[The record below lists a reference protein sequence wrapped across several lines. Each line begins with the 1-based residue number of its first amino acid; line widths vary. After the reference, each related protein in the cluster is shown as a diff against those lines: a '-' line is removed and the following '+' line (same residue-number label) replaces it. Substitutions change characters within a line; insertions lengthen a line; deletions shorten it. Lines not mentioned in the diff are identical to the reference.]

1 MAYRLAIR
9 PAAERDLRALT
20 AGTLPRVDARI
31 QDLADNPRPHGT
43 EHLRG
48 PQGGF
53 RLRVGDYRILYDADD
68 TQQMVIIGRVRHRR
82 DVYRGL

>member
-1 MAYRLAIR
+1 MAYWLAIR

-20 AGTLPRVDARI
+20 PTMLARIDARLRE
-31 QDLADNPRPHGT
+31 LADNPRPRGT
-43 EHLRG
+43 ERLRG

-53 RLRVGDYRILYDADD
+53 RLRVGDYRILYDVDD
-68 TQQMVIIGRVRHRR
+68 AQQVVIIGRVRHRR

>member
-1 MAYRLAIR
+1 M
-9 PAAERDLRALT
+9 LT
-20 AGTLPRVDARI
+20 RIDARI
-31 QDLADNPRPHGT
+31 RALADHPRPHGT

-53 RLRVGDYRILYDADD
+53 RLRVGDYRILYDVDD
-68 TQQMVIIGRVRHRR
+68 AQQMVIIGRVRHRR

>member
-1 MAYRLAIR
+1 VAYRLVMR

-20 AGTLPRVDARI
+20 PAILARVDARI
-31 QDLADNPRPHGT
+31 QELAMTPRPRGV

-53 RLRVGDYRILYDADD
+53 RLRVGDYRILYDVDD
-68 TQQMVIIGRVRHRR
+68 AQQMVIIGRVRHRR

>member
-1 MAYRLAIR
+1 VAYRLAIR
-9 PAAERDLRALT
+9 PAAERDLRTLT
-20 AGTLPRVDARI
+20 PTILARVDARI
-31 QDLADNPRPHGT
+31 HDLADNPRPRGT
-43 EHLRG
+43 ERLRG

-68 TQQMVIIGRVRHRR
+68 TQQVVIIGRVRHRW

>member
-20 AGTLPRVDARI
+20 QEILARVDARI
-31 QDLADNPRPHGT
+31 RELVENPRPRGT

-53 RLRVGDYRILYDADD
+53 RLRVDDYRILYDVDD
-68 TQQMVIIGRVRHRR
+68 TQQVVTIGRVRHRR